1 MSSRS
6 VHATKAKVNPIPF
19 AALPED
25 VKKGHIPIITIDY
38 KDKDLAKEK
47 ELVVDFESGNLYIV
61 SKDDDTVLINLL
73 EVLAHDYLTNINGN
87 KTWITIAGIEGAV
100 NLSYILGEINR
111 YKIERLIAEDEDTAI
126 KGQLDTIRYD
136 QISIEEDNFVFLKDF
151 DEAGDLAIPRKSADG
166 TMIEWVSAKDEGLDP
181 GEPSLGARENIID
194 IYPTPREPDQ
204 NVFVLYTKPYAR
216 STVETG
222 GTYYVRLPKSVPTFH
237 DITWKVRI
245 KEKSILIFDDN
256 IDWSSDK
263 WDPTAGMEDL
273 HSIIIYPN
281 GETFINSQPENNEP
295 LAPSDSYCDLFF
307 NISTWDKG
315 RRWQILFNKS
325 VITG

>member
-61 SKDDDTVLINLL
+61 SKDDDTILINLL

-87 KTWITIAGIEGAV
+87 KTWITISGIEGAV

-111 YKIERLIAEDEDTAI
+111 YKIERLVAEDEDTAI

-166 TMIEWVSAKDEGLDP
+166 TMIEWVSVKDEGLDP

-216 STVETG
+216 STVDIS
-222 GTYYVRLPKSVPTFH
+222 GTYYVRLPKSIPTFH
-237 DITWKVRI
+237 DIIWKVVVVNPC
-245 KEKSILIFDDN
+245 KLIFDDN
-256 IDWSSDK
+256 IDICSPELGLDNSRPMKSVVLYPDGKSSIDGELDESFK
-263 WDPTAGMEDL
+263 KSLSGYSIFYFSL
-273 HSIIIYPN
+273 H
-281 GETFINSQPENNEP
+281 
-295 LAPSDSYCDLFF
+295 
-307 NISTWDKG
+307 TWDKG
-315 RRWQILFNKS
+315 RRWILNYS
-325 VITG
+325 ETH